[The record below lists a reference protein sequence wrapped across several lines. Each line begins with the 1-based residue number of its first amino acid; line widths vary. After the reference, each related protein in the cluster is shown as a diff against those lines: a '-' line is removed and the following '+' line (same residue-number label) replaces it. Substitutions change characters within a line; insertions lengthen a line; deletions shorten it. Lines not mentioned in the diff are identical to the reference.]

1 MGKRIYRRFQT
12 NPDGSR
18 TYLNIE
24 GEKRH
29 HRTSVTRQRNGVPRV
44 AQHERRAQ
52 RRAEAAERQARR
64 AERTAEE
71 QRALLRERGHQHC
84 QEWEWLG

>member
-1 MGKRIYRRFQT
+1 MGKRIYRRFQM

-44 AQHERRAQ
+44 AQHERRARRRDGRTAHAACVAGDHW
-52 RRAEAAERQARR
+52 RRATVGIAGLGATPTP
-64 AERTAEE
+64 RTG
-71 QRALLRERGHQHC
+71 R
-84 QEWEWLG
+84 